1 MTSLLE
7 ITVFYF
13 FQSQILYCFVSNSR
27 LNQKNFYVINHDSIS
42 TYLVGKLRFTF
53 AYRIS
58 W

>member
-58 W
+58 